1 MSVGLR
7 LVLLVSV
14 GLVGAASAQDTE
26 TRDRLTQVLHWTG
39 RTIEVAAARAGWTR
53 RKSSLPRIRFRRPA
67 LTSWEARRSCG
78 C

>member
-39 RTIEVAAARAGWTR
+39 RTIEVAAARAG
-53 RKSSLPRIRFRRPA
+53 
-67 LTSWEARRSCG
+67 
-78 C
+78 